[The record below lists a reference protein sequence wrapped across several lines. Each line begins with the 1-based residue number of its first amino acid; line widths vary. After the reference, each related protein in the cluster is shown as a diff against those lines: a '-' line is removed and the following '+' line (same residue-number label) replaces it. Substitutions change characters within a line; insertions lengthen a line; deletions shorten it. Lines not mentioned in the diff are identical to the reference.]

1 MSSVRVLQLLAFL
14 LLTNIASAQMYGNE
28 WINYNQRY
36 YAFKVWNTGI
46 HRIDYTTLVTS
57 GIPVNSF
64 SAANI
69 QVLGREKE
77 IPLFIQDGGDNQL
90 NAGDYILFYGQ
101 RNDGWLDSSLYES
114 SGDVGNP
121 KYSL

>member
-1 MSSVRVLQLLAFL
+1 MSTIRIFLLLAFL
-14 LLTNIASAQMYGNE
+14 VLTNIASGQTYGNE

-69 QVLGREKE
+69 QVFGRAKE
-77 IPLFIQDGGDNQL
+77 IP
-90 NAGDYILFYGQ
+90 
-101 RNDGWLDSSLYES
+101 
-114 SGDVGNP
+114 
-121 KYSL
+121 